1 MKKILLLAASLLLI
15 GNFAFAQGEK
25 SLKMASKKFTEF
37 ASEPFSKGAVLEEA
51 KALLK
56 EAFEDA
62 TVAADPKAWLTKA
75 DIYYNSGDS
84 QIKSRLLNPDAP
96 FVDPNAG
103 IEAAM
108 AYTKALELAEKKGD
122 VKNALKGLVN
132 TEGLLNNMGIELYK
146 LGEYTDSYKN
156 FNSELAAS
164 ALLKEKGE
172 KSRLDDPALYNEKVY
187 FAGLTAYY
195 AEDYQASIDN
205 LLKAKETGTD
215 EPSLYQVI
223 YESYKAMDK
232 ADDGLKYLEAGRAA
246 FPEDNGLLFSE
257 INHYLAKGELNK
269 MIGKLEIAHEVEP
282 DNLSVILTLGQVY
295 DQLQVKANEAG
306 KPEEAAEDFTKAL
319 KYYNEALKTVPDDFD
334 LNYSIGALYYNKAA
348 GYTASLN
355 EVAND
360 FSKAGEKKYEEI
372 KATMAS
378 LFDQALPYFLKA
390 DSVDGSSRNTLIAL
404 KEIYARKDEFA
415 KSNEYKERLEN
426 LEEN

>member
-1 MKKILLLAASLLLI
+1 MKKILLLAASFLLI
-15 GNFAFAQGEK
+15 GQVAFSQGSK
-25 SLKMASKKFTEF
+25 SLKMASKKFSEF
-37 ASEPFSKGAVLEEA
+37 SSDPFSNSAALEEA

-62 TVAADPKAWLTKA
+62 SVSSDPKAWLTKA

-96 FVDPNAG
+96 FADPSAG
-103 IEAAM
+103 IEAYM
-108 AYTKALELAEKKGD
+108 AYSKALEIAEKKGD
-122 VKNALKGLVN
+122 VKNAIKGLQQ
-132 TEGLLNNMGIELYK
+132 TEDLLNNTGIELYK
-146 LGEYTDSYKN
+146 LGEYVDSYKN
-156 FNSELAAS
+156 FSAELSASEI
-164 ALLKEKGE
+164 LKKNQE
-172 KSRLDDPALYNEKVY
+172 KSRLDDNTLYNEKVY

-215 EPSLYQVI
+215 ESSLYQVI
-223 YESYKAMDK
+223 YESFKAMDK
-232 ADDGLKYLEAGRAA
+232 ADDGLPYLEAGRAA

-257 INHYLAKGELNK
+257 INHYLAKGELSK
-269 MIGKLEIAHEVEP
+269 MIDKLEMAHEAEP

-306 KPEEAAEDFTKAL
+306 KPEEAAKDFDQAL
-319 KYYNEALKTVPDDFD
+319 KYYNKALQTVPDDFD

-348 GYTASLN
+348 GYTPLLN

-360 FSKAGEKKYEEI
+360 FSKEGEKKYEEI
-372 KATMAS
+372 KGKMAA

-390 DSVDGSSRNTLIAL
+390 DSIDGSSRNTLIAL
-404 KEIYARKDEFA
+404 KEIYARKDDFA
-415 KSNEYKERLEN
+415 KSNEYKARLES

>member
-1 MKKILLLAASLLLI
+1 
-15 GNFAFAQGEK
+15 
-25 SLKMASKKFTEF
+25 
-37 ASEPFSKGAVLEEA
+37 
-51 KALLK
+51 
-56 EAFEDA
+56 
-62 TVAADPKAWLTKA
+62 
-75 DIYYNSGDS
+75 
-84 QIKSRLLNPDAP
+84 LLNPEAP
-96 FVDPNAG
+96 FVDANAG
-103 IEAAM
+103 IEASK
-108 AYTKALELAEKKGD
+108 AYRKALELAEKKGD
-122 VKNALKGLVN
+122 VKNAIKGLVN

-146 LGEYTDSYKN
+146 LGEYTDSYNN
-156 FNSELAAS
+156 FRAELETS
-164 ALLKEKGE
+164 ALLKEKDE

-195 AEDYQASIDN
+195 AEDYQGSIDN
-205 LLKAKETGTD
+205 LIKAKETGTD
-215 EPSLYQVI
+215 ESSLYQVI

-269 MIGKLEIAHEVEP
+269 MIGKLEIAHEAEP
-282 DNLSVILTLGQVY
+282 DNLSVVLTLGQVY

-306 KPEEAAEDFTKAL
+306 NPDEAEEDFNKAL
-319 KYYNEALKTVPDDFD
+319 KYYNKALVSVPEDFD

-348 GYTASLN
+348 GFTPALN

-360 FSKAGEKKYEEI
+360 FSKEGEKKYEAL
-372 KATMAS
+372 KAKMAS

-390 DSVDGSSRNTLIAL
+390 DSIDGSSKNTLIAL

-426 LEEN
+426 LVEN